1 MESPNIKKEENEIF
15 SIQNQAI
22 EDTDDENSNIDTDE
36 SVGVDYEEKKG
47 ERYSL
52 DNTSDKDDDEQGE
65 EDDDDGE
72 EDDDEGVEDAEDND
86 EEADEDGEEGEDDD
100 KDNDDDDEEDD
111 DEDDVE
117 EGKMQE
123 DTDNPDESENESKI
137 NKQSLKINDL
147 PIDEDEEFSDSD
159 DDSEDEEDYF
169 KIDRELEKETLLN
182 SHPGSKQISYDEIL
196 ALCKIVRDNRGLVI
210 DELHK
215 TVPFVTK
222 YEYTKV
228 IGLRTKQLNNGADP
242 FITVG
247 PDIID
252 GYTIALKEYEE
263 KKLPFIICRPMPNG
277 TKEYWKLSDLEIVH
291 F

>member
-52 DNTSDKDDDEQGE
+52 DNTSDKDDDEGE
-65 EDDDDGE
+65 EDNDDGE
-72 EDDDEGVEDAEDND
+72 EDDDSDEGLEDAEDND
-86 EEADEDGEEGEDDD
+86 EEADEHGEERE
-100 KDNDDDDEEDD
+100 DDDEEDD
-111 DEDDVE
+111 EKDEDDVE

-147 PIDEDEEFSDSD
+147 PMDEDEEFSDSD
-159 DDSEDEEDYF
+159 DESEDEEDYF

-196 ALCKIVRDNRGLVI
+196 ALCKIVRDNRGLIV

-252 GYTIALKEYEE
+252 GYTIALKEFEE